1 MYFLNRHTLL
11 ISGKGGVGRT
21 AVSAAIGLASS
32 KAKKRTLVLEIAYEE
47 GSQSALGARFG
58 RPDLNE
64 EACPIN
70 DFLAIGRLNAKAG
83 HSLFLRTIL
92 PSKTLIAAALRSKA
106 VHKFLTAAPSLHEM
120 GIFYHLLTLLQK
132 TRSDGTRQYELIII
146 DMPAT
151 GHTLALT
158 GLPAILLRL
167 IPAGPIAR
175 ALKEGQSILNNP
187 ELCEAWI
194 VTLPEKLPV
203 TEALELV
210 DGLTETDVTVGGMIL
225 NRMPPDPFTDD
236 ERAALDAYCDA
247 EHFFG
252 QLTLARIR
260 AAKVALSELKNR
272 FDSPVLDLPEVV
284 DTDLVTN
291 PLTAYIGELMGTE
304 S

>member
-1 MYFLNRHTLL
+1 VYFLNRHTLL

-21 AVSAAIGLASS
+21 AVAAAIGLASS
-32 KAKKRTLVLEIAYEE
+32 RAKKRTLVLEISYEE
-47 GSQSALGARFG
+47 SSQSALGARFG
-58 RPDLNE
+58 RPNLNE
-64 EACPIN
+64 EALPI
-70 DFLAIGRLNAKAG
+70 DDYLAIGRLNAKVG

-120 GIFYHLLTLLQK
+120 GIFYHLLTLIQK
-132 TRSDGTRQYELIII
+132 TRADGTRKYELIII

-175 ALKEGQSILNNP
+175 ALKDGQAILNNP
-187 ELCEAWI
+187 DLSEAWI

-225 NRMPPDPFTDD
+225 NRMPPDPFTED
-236 ERAALDAYCDA
+236 ERAVLDAYC
-247 EHFFG
+247 ETGHFFG

-260 AAKVALSELKNR
+260 AAKVAMSDLKNR
-272 FDSPVLDLPEVV
+272 FDAPVLTLPEVV
-284 DTDLVTN
+284 DTDLMTN
-291 PLTAYIGELMGTE
+291 PLQSHISELMGAE